1 MSLPRCCILLLSV
14 LLLSPAVRA
23 AEEER
28 SDSNLNMPKIDP
40 TSLIAAGVGAV
51 AAPLV
56 LPAVLGVVG
65 FGAGG
70 IVAGIVCFCLSCSS
84 LDTGCPFSKFS
95 RERISTDLEA
105 LFAFFFQAPLQQA
118 LRVPLETWRLA
129 ASLRP
134 CRALVRA
141 ERPGQSSRRLEV
153 LALCW
158 QLGY

>member
-23 AEEER
+23 EEER
-28 SDSNLNMPKIDP
+28 SDSNLKMPKIDP

-70 IVAGIVCFCLSCSS
+70 IVAGIVAFTCLVLLPPS
-84 LDTGCPFSKFS
+84 L
-95 RERISTDLEA
+95 II
-105 LFAFFFQAPLQQA
+105 
-118 LRVPLETWRLA
+118 
-129 ASLRP
+129 
-134 CRALVRA
+134 
-141 ERPGQSSRRLEV
+141 V
-153 LALCW
+153 LL
-158 QLGY
+158 